1 VVENE
6 ERGAQAVHRV
16 LQVLSCWSQ
25 DGPALSLTKVAERT
39 GLTLTTTQ
47 RMIKALQRENFLV
60 SDGAPGKIRL
70 GPTIMDLARV
80 VLQRADQDEL
90 VMVALPHLKNI
101 RRHTGETVGLHVP
114 MGEDRLCAAELV
126 SRQPIR
132 TATGIGKLVKLPDG
146 AAGKILVAWSP
157 ERLEIALL
165 DGHETSQ
172 NGAALEASLA
182 EVRRRGYAAS
192 YGETMTGASAVAV
205 PIRGPNA
212 DVRAAINVTGPS
224 DRWTPDKIRAGL
236 PEIIAAAD
244 RISEQLGHRRTAQ
257 VNVEDLV

>member
-1 VVENE
+1 
-6 ERGAQAVHRV
+6 V
-16 LQVLSCWSQ
+16 LQVLSCWAQ
-25 DGPALSLTKVAERT
+25 DGPELSLTRVAERT

-60 SDGAPGKIRL
+60 SDGAPGKLRL
-70 GPTIMDLARV
+70 GPAIMDLARV

-90 VMVALPHLKNI
+90 VLVALPHLKNV
-101 RRHTGETVGLHVP
+101 RRQTGETVGLHVP
-114 MGEDRLCAAELV
+114 MGENRLCAAELV
-126 SRQPIR
+126 SRQPIH
-132 TATGIGKLVKLPDG
+132 TATGIGKLVRLPNG

-165 DGHETSQ
+165 DGTAPQALDGAAGQ
-172 NGAALEASLA
+172 NGASLDEALA

-192 YGETMTGASAVAV
+192 YGETTSGASAVAV

-212 DVRAAINVTGPS
+212 DVRAAINVTGPRE
-224 DRWTPDKIRAGL
+224 RWTAEAIRAAL
-236 PEIIAAAD
+236 PDIMAAAD
-244 RISEQLGHRRTAQ
+244 RISEQLGHRPTAP

>member
-1 VVENE
+1 
-6 ERGAQAVHRV
+6 VHRV
-16 LQVLSCWSQ
+16 LQVLSCWAQ
-25 DGPALSLTKVAERT
+25 DGPELSLTRVAERT

-60 SDGAPGKIRL
+60 SDGVPGKLRL
-70 GPTIMDLARV
+70 GPAIMDLARV

-90 VMVALPHLKNI
+90 VLVALPHLKNV
-101 RRHTGETVGLHVP
+101 RRQTGETVGLHVP
-114 MGEDRLCAAELV
+114 MGENRLCAAELV
-126 SRQPIR
+126 SRQPIH
-132 TATGIGKLVKLPDG
+132 TATGIGKLVRLPNG

-165 DGHETSQ
+165 DGTATQS
-172 NGAALEASLA
+172 GAPLDDDLA

-192 YGETMTGASAVAV
+192 YGETTSGASAVAV

-212 DVRAAINVTGPS
+212 DVRAAINVTGPRE
-224 DRWTPDKIRAGL
+224 RWTAEAIRAAL
-236 PEIIAAAD
+236 PDIMAAAD
-244 RISEQLGHRRTAQ
+244 RISEQLGHRPTAP

>member
-1 VVENE
+1 
-6 ERGAQAVHRV
+6 V
-16 LQVLSCWSQ
+16 LQVLSCWAQ
-25 DGPALSLTKVAERT
+25 DGPELSLTRVAERT

-60 SDGAPGKIRL
+60 TDGAPGKLRL
-70 GPTIMDLARV
+70 GPAIMDLARV

-90 VMVALPHLKNI
+90 VLVALPHLKNV
-101 RRHTGETVGLHVP
+101 RQRTGETVGLHVP
-114 MGEDRLCAAELV
+114 MGENRLCAAELV
-126 SRQPIR
+126 SRQPIH
-132 TATGIGKLVKLPDG
+132 TATGIGKLVRLPNG

-165 DGHETSQ
+165 DGTGAR
-172 NGAALEASLA
+172 NGASLDEALA

-192 YGETMTGASAVAV
+192 YGETTTGASAVAV

-224 DRWTPDKIRAGL
+224 ERWTAVAIRANL
-236 PEIIAAAD
+236 PDIMAAAD
-244 RISEQLGHRRTAQ
+244 RISEQLGHRPAAPI
-257 VNVEDLV
+257 NVEDLE